1 MYDSPKLQT
10 EAMVKKYFAFE
21 ELTYL
26 DIFDKEFKKM
36 NDLHIN

>member
-26 DIFDKEFKKM
+26 DTADKELKKM
-36 NDLHIN
+36 IDLHVN